1 MSLRKEKVCIPE
13 HQDIIF
19 HLVVLK
25 DKGEGYLVAIDL
37 WTSLE
42 ALLVV
47 VGEWYITVVLNYPT
61 LITRHVLATRTT

>member
-1 MSLRKEKVCIPE
+1 M
-13 HQDIIF
+13 
-19 HLVVLK
+19 
-25 DKGEGYLVAIDL
+25 AIDL

>member
-1 MSLRKEKVCIPE
+1 MSKFR
-13 HQDIIF
+13 
-19 HLVVLK
+19 LVVLK